1 MLFRSVKQMSC
12 ENCEKNNRFQEERDQ
27 FNERNQKS
35 QNPSNGDD
43 LRKVEHPERFD
54 FFGGNDHN

>member
-1 MLFRSVKQMSC
+1 MSC
-12 ENCEKNNRFQEERDQ
+12 ENCEKNNKFQEERNQ

-35 QNPSNGDD
+35 QTPSNGDD

-54 FFGGNDHN
+54 FFGGSDHN

>member
-1 MLFRSVKQMSC
+1 MSC
-12 ENCEKNNRFQEERDQ
+12 ENCEKNNKFQEERDQ

-54 FFGGNDHN
+54 FFGGSDHN